1 MILVSILRTHCL
13 ALDSEDFFFS
23 NCFSIRFIVVC
34 LIFKIMIHFVFVQD
48 ITCRSVFFSFFNLW
62 MSICSAPF
70 VEKAVFAPLNSFVP
84 LSEIR
89 GCVCADLFLDV
100 VLFP

>member
-48 ITCRSVFFSFFNLW
+48 ITCRSVFFSFFQSVDVHL
-62 MSICSAPF
+62 
-70 VEKAVFAPLNSFVP
+70 
-84 LSEIR
+84 LST
-89 GCVCADLFLDV
+89 VC
-100 VLFP
+100 